1 MHKYVL
7 TYDVF
12 LFNSL
17 FNLEK
22 ENREISN
29 IILES
34 LICQFNQ
41 KAICM
46 DFISNIEILTEQDEI
61 DLFWELDPGDIG
73 GSLFDITQFDQAIE
87 CIVVQSGIASN

>member
-34 LICQFNQ
+34 LIC
-41 KAICM
+41 
-46 DFISNIEILTEQDEI
+46 
-61 DLFWELDPGDIG
+61 
-73 GSLFDITQFDQAIE
+73 
-87 CIVVQSGIASN
+87 